1 MRCPTCKREFPPGAL
16 QCPQDGTFL
25 LAPLSEALK
34 RGPLAL
40 AEATRIGERLC
51 ELLEPV
57 HAAGR
62 AHLRLTPDNVYYRHV
77 GHDLTIRITEPEETR
92 PLPGARYAT
101 PERARGEREDAR
113 SDIYLLGVLL
123 HHMVAGAPPFD
134 SGTEAVILKKHADT
148 PPGALTGLELQ
159 DVPDELDALIK
170 GMLAKQPSARPQSVR
185 DIRETLEN
193 VDTGSTITGAKIAS
207 LGVVPAPP
215 SSPPK
220 SVLQTVLDEP
230 TVETRPVY
238 DVHDARDSQNPTLF
252 NVEKKPG
259 PDDGGDH
266 PTSLEIDPYGDTV
279 LRIRPAIGL
288 AGAAVDDG
296 NADTRLQIT
305 PRVDAPRITLDTE
318 PPRAAM
324 KPAPSSEPKVAPRGP
339 TLRTETPADQQA
351 RLALM
356 ILIGALVVVIGV
368 LAVVLFT
375 R

>member
-1 MRCPTCKREFPPGAL
+1 M
-16 QCPQDGTFL
+16 

-34 RGPLAL
+34 RGPLSL

-51 ELLEPV
+51 GLLEPV
-57 HAAGR
+57 HSAGR
-62 AHLRLTPDNVYYRHV
+62 AHLRLTPDNIFYRHV
-77 GHDLTIRITEPEETR
+77 GHDLTIRITDPDEPR

-113 SDIYLLGVLL
+113 SDIYLLGILL
-123 HHMVAGAPPFD
+123 HHLVAGAPPFD
-134 SGTEAVILKKHADT
+134 SGTEAVILKKHAEAE
-148 PPGALTGLELQ
+148 PGALTGLELQ

-170 GMLAKQPSARPQSVR
+170 GMLAKQPNARPSSLA

-207 LGVVPAPP
+207 LGVVSAAPAG
-215 SSPPK
+215 PPK

-230 TVETRPVY
+230 TVETRPVF
-238 DVHDARDSQNPTLF
+238 DVQARDSQNPTLF
-252 NVEKKPG
+252 NLENKPG
-259 PDDGGDH
+259 SDEGDH

-279 LRIRPAIGL
+279 LRIRPAIG
-288 AGAAVDDG
+288 GIGGIGGVAADDG

-305 PRVDAPRITLDTE
+305 PRVDGPRITLDTE
-318 PPRAAM
+318 PPRAPA
-324 KPAPSSEPKVAPRGP
+324 KPPAPSQSSEPKVVPRGP

-356 ILIGALVVVIGV
+356 ILIGALVMVIGV